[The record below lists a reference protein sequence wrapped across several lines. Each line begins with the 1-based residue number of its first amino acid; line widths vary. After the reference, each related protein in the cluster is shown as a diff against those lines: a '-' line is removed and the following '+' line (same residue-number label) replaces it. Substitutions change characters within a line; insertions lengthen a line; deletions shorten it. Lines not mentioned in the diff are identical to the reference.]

1 MRSGKIASVI
11 APAFVAAVLLWPL
24 WSVVLPAMTD
34 YPAHVSALY
43 VQMHAHDPAFTRFY
57 QTEWD
62 FVPDL
67 ASEILVPL
75 FSTVLPFLT
84 SVKVFMSLALVMW
97 VAAPF
102 AVQYALYRRV
112 GVTALAGA
120 LFAYNA
126 GFTWGFINF
135 YFAAGLALL
144 LFAAWIATEKHGG
157 PLRTAAFALATIVL
171 LYAHALGVFLLAIL
185 LLFFEMVPVED
196 DRRGSLLRRM
206 GTVALVL
213 LPATL
218 CFLFLRPAA
227 TGAHEFSFNFFSS
240 IPRRIEAAMQDGFDT
255 AAFFPL
261 AVLGLLVIAGIL
273 TKRVSLHPRMIAV
286 LSALAVFCLLAPTVA
301 GGGWGMHIRFPAAF
315 CLLFFAAMDV
325 KLEPRVRAAFAAIA
339 VTLAVINAATL
350 FLSWRTEDR
359 QYAEFRSAM
368 NQVPSG
374 SKLFTVLDEKALGG
388 SDTRVYRHMAEYA
401 IMDRAVFVP
410 LMFTTRG
417 QHVVHTRAE
426 YEPIAS
432 LSSAQGHEAP
442 LAALVDFARGDF
454 RADESLTYLNRWP
467 CNYDQVI
474 VIHLGKPQSPVPSL
488 LQLKQAYS
496 FFSLYEV
503 VRPDICKTGV
513 QQVNAG

>member
-1 MRSGKIASVI
+1 
-11 APAFVAAVLLWPL
+11 
-24 WSVVLPAMTD
+24 
-34 YPAHVSALY
+34 
-43 VQMHAHDPAFTRFY
+43 
-57 QTEWD
+57 
-62 FVPDL
+62 
-67 ASEILVPL
+67 
-75 FSTVLPFLT
+75 
-84 SVKVFMSLALVMW
+84 
-97 VAAPF
+97 
-102 AVQYALYRRV
+102 
-112 GVTALAGA
+112 
-120 LFAYNA
+120 
-126 GFTWGFINF
+126 
-135 YFAAGLALL
+135 
-144 LFAAWIATEKHGG
+144 
-157 PLRTAAFALATIVL
+157 
-171 LYAHALGVFLLAIL
+171 
-185 LLFFEMVPVED
+185 
-196 DRRGSLLRRM
+196 
-206 GTVALVL
+206 
-213 LPATL
+213 
-218 CFLFLRPAA
+218 
-227 TGAHEFSFNFFSS
+227 
-240 IPRRIEAAMQDGFDT
+240 
-255 AAFFPL
+255 
-261 AVLGLLVIAGIL
+261 
-273 TKRVSLHPRMIAV
+273 
-286 LSALAVFCLLAPTVA
+286 
-301 GGGWGMHIRFPAAF
+301 MHIRFPAAF

-442 LAALVDFARGDF
+442 LAALADFARGDF